1 MRELIVFKTKSFL
14 CFYNSYLLQLFSPN
28 SPNKAWSKFQLSRY
42 RKAAEEY
49 CQAASLHYQAGSV
62 ESALSDLLL
71 AHECF
76 KKKRNWFPAAKTL
89 EQVILL
95 TIKRKR
101 CDHDRQLLKDRT
113 LQAASLFRKSGHPDS
128 AASLLEKVAKVIQIM
143 IPILF

>member
-1 MRELIVFKTKSFL
+1 M
-14 CFYNSYLLQLFSPN
+14 
-28 SPNKAWSKFQLSRY
+28 
-42 RKAAEEY
+42 
-49 CQAASLHYQAGSV
+49 

-128 AASLLEKVAKVIQIM
+128 AASLLEKVAKVTPM
-143 IPILF
+143 IRVG